1 MHHMF
6 QRHAVRRQ
14 FLLRCRGRR
23 RSRLDRLLR
32 RRRTDHGKFS
42 GVLPLLF
49 PFSGF
54 RFFLRL
60 GKPGGDLLRLRSR
73 HRVFRSRRRLGS
85 RIRRR
90 RRRSLGRLTPTLAV
104 FGQDGL
110 QRVFPV
116 LRDRGR
122 MQLCV
127 ILPVHSVKLPSTPL
141 AHRLIQK
148 NGRGSGSVQ

>member
-42 GVLPLLF
+42 GVLPLLS

-54 RFFLRL
+54 RFLRWL
-60 GKPGGDLLRLRSR
+60 GQPGGDLLRLSCGDMLFRRR
-73 HRVFRSRRRLGS
+73 HRFGR

-90 RRRSLGRLTPTLAV
+90 RRLGLGRLTPTLAV

-116 LRDRGR
+116 LRDWGR

-148 NGRGSGSVQ
+148 NGSGSGSVQ